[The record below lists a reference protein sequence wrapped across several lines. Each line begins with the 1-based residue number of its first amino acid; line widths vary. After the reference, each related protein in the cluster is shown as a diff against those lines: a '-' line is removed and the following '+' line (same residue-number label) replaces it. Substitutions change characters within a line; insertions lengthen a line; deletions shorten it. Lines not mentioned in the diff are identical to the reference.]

1 MSSAGLKPIP
11 QGSSKFNLLLA
22 IVGLIVVLVAVN
34 LGIKKYETH
43 LATAEKVLLQLAPVD
58 PRSLMQGDYM
68 ALNYAISEQIMAA
81 IEQQLAP
88 TEDRQPIDELYN
100 LSQDGLVIIKKD
112 PQGVG
117 HFVRL
122 VSPSEEDQLS
132 LAKEELLLAYR
143 LRQGQLNIAL
153 DRELLVNTVAI
164 GVYRLG
170 RQTKLV
176 RNNLNL
182 LTANN
187 HQGDLDFALGQ
198 GIEGRVAGRLK
209 RFERQLLCH
218 LRTDI
223 ALACEHLANCLNHF
237 SQTGT
242 FGHITR
248 RACLQQARRKRV
260 FFTHG
265 HSDNLDIRVAA
276 HHLAS
281 SLKTTNARH
290 FDIHQNHIRPQFTS
304 LEQRLFAGL
313 GLTDHLQTFDIGQH
327 SCDPCTHKI
336 VVIDH

>member
-1 MSSAGLKPIP
+1 MSSAGLKPAP

-68 ALNYAISEQIMAA
+68 ALNYAISEQIMVA

-143 LRQGQLNIAL
+143 LRQGQLKIATNAFFFQEGQAAAFEQAKYGL
-153 DRELLVNTVAI
+153 FRVNDK
-164 GVYRLG
+164 GEP
-170 RQTKLV
+170 
-176 RNNLNL
+176 L
-182 LTANN
+182 LTDMVNS
-187 HQGDLDFALGQ
+187 DF
-198 GIEGRVAGRLK
+198 E
-209 RFERQLLCH
+209 
-218 LRTDI
+218 
-223 ALACEHLANCLNHF
+223 
-237 SQTGT
+237 
-242 FGHITR
+242 
-248 RACLQQARRKRV
+248 
-260 FFTHG
+260 
-265 HSDNLDIRVAA
+265 
-276 HHLAS
+276 
-281 SLKTTNARH
+281 
-290 FDIHQNHIRPQFTS
+290 
-304 LEQRLFAGL
+304 
-313 GLTDHLQTFDIGQH
+313 
-327 SCDPCTHKI
+327 
-336 VVIDH
+336 VINPE